1 MFPSF
6 QIYSPS
12 DTQSYL
18 LKNYDAIFMDNID
31 DIDLL
36 DILFASPPS
45 RSDALDVQSFASDT
59 LDDFEHIGNTAAHSF
74 CIVS

>member
-1 MFPSF
+1 
-6 QIYSPS
+6 
-12 DTQSYL
+12 
-18 LKNYDAIFMDNID
+18 MDDID